1 MIVTIHFKS
10 YRYYIFWTQETFT
23 TLKHVYLVKKKYYYI
38 VLENFSNSLWNIAN
52 TLSYRHNVLIVF
64 YEVVRLNKQIP
75 LIKSNKSVHR
85 GSGSRSL

>member
-10 YRYYIFWTQETFT
+10 YRYYILWTQETFT
-23 TLKHVYLVKKKYYYI
+23 TLKHVYLVKKKNYYI
-38 VLENFSNSLWNIAN
+38 VLEKFSNSIWNIAN

-64 YEVVRLNKQIP
+64 YGIVKLNKQIH
-75 LIKSNKSVHR
+75 LTRSNKSVHR